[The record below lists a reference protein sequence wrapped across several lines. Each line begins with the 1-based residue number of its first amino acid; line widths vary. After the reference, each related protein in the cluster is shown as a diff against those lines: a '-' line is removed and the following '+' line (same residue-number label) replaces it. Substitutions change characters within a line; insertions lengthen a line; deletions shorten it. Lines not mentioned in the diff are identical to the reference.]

1 MNEFYTRLYEKA
13 ELLFTT
19 LAPIAFVLVVFSLWS
34 SVSNGNRS
42 ATMYLRALVHAIV
55 IVILL
60 SQFSEWIKTGEQIVD
75 SLVRDTLQANPDEVY
90 ERYKA
95 MTASS
100 SEEASGGFWD
110 KIFSDDGLFKAFVA
124 AVLWTA
130 QFIAKLV
137 VFIAYVIY
145 KLVLAFAIA
154 AAPIFIG
161 FLSVRSLSGVGMKF
175 VLGTVGILVW
185 PLGWGFAS
193 LVTDTFLDVMA
204 EESFVT
210 ASGMEGME
218 NLLAVAA
225 AGVWIVFSTI
235 AAPLVIQKMITEG
248 TNAGTAFIQG
258 GYNAA
263 KSGMQSGALAGS
275 AIAGTGVGAPV
286 AAVGAAAAG
295 AMAAASSSVA
305 GSGSSG
311 IGNLTYN
318 AAQWSKA
325 FNSSDPANDKKAAAV
340 SGRGRRSNRRSS

>member
-13 ELLFTT
+13 ELLFTI
-19 LAPIAFVLVVFSLWS
+19 LAPIAFVLIVLSLWS

-55 IVILL
+55 VVALL
-60 SQFSEWIKTGEQIVD
+60 SQFSEWLSMGERIVD
-75 SLVRDTLQANPDEVY
+75 SLVRDTLQARPDEVY
-90 ERYKA
+90 EKYKS

-100 SEEASGGFWD
+100 SDEASGGFWHR
-110 KIFSDDGLFKAFVA
+110 IFSEDGLFKAFVA
-124 AVLWTA
+124 AVLWIA

-145 KLVLAFAIA
+145 KVVLAFAIA
-154 AAPIFIG
+154 ASPIFIG
-161 FLSVRSLSGVGMKF
+161 FLSVRSLNSVGMRF
-175 VLGTVGILVW
+175 MLGTVGILLW

-204 EESFVT
+204 EESFVA

-225 AGVWIVFSTI
+225 AGLWIVFSTI

-248 TNAGTAFIQG
+248 TNAGAAFLQG

-263 KSGMQSGALAGS
+263 KAGIQSAATAGA
-275 AIAGTGVGAPV
+275 AIAGTGVGAPM
-286 AAVGAAAAG
+286 AAAGAAAAS
-295 AMAAASSSVA
+295 AMAAASSSV
-305 GSGSSG
+305 SGSPHSS
-311 IGNLTYN
+311 IGGLASN
-318 AAQWSKA
+318 AAHWGKST
-325 FNSSDPANDKKAAAV
+325 FNSSDPANDRQASAAIGK
-340 SGRGRRSNRRSS
+340 SRRSNRN